1 MTQQSGQIEQ
11 RTNPDSTL
19 LTTTVGV
26 LAVILAVDAALTIL
40 PAFLPG
46 MVESIQSENAK
57 IFWYLSR
64 GSAVTAYVL
73 LWMSMVL
80 GLLLSNRLAKHWPG
94 AAAANDVHQFVSLL
108 GLGLVIFHAV
118 ILTGDS
124 YMKLGL
130 AQILIPFSGSTYR
143 PIQVAFGQFAV
154 YIWIIVAASFYVK
167 KRIGIKSWKFIHF
180 FSFVLFLIAMIHGIT
195 SGTDSGEI
203 WMQVVYWGSAASV
216 LFLTVNRVL
225 MAIASKVLE

>member
-1 MTQQSGQIEQ
+1 MTQQSSQIEQ
-11 RTNPDSTL
+11 RTNPDTTL
-19 LTTTVGV
+19 LTTTVSA
-26 LAVILAVDAALTIL
+26 LAVILAVDAALIIL
-40 PAFLPG
+40 PVFLPG
-46 MVESIQSENAK
+46 MVESAQSENAK

-64 GSAVTAYVL
+64 GSSVTAYVL

-124 YMKLGL
+124 YMKLSL
-130 AQILIPFSGSTYR
+130 AQVLIPFSGSTYR
-143 PIQVAFGQFAV
+143 PVQVAFGQISL
-154 YIWIIVAASFYVK
+154 YLWIIIAASFYVK
-167 KRIGIKSWKFIHF
+167 KRIGVKSWKFIHF
-180 FSFVLFLIAMIHGIT
+180 FSFILFFIAMVHGIT

-203 WMQVVYWGSAASV
+203 WMRVIYWGSAASI
-216 LFLTVNRVL
+216 LFLTVYRVL
-225 MAIASKVLE
+225 MAIVSKVIE